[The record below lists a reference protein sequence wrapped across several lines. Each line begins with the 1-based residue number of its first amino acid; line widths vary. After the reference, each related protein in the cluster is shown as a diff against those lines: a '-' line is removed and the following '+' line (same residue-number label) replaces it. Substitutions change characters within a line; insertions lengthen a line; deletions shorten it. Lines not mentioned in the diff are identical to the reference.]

1 MKEVQF
7 VKILDDAAQDLVDGK
22 RFYDSREVGIGSY
35 FFDCL
40 LTDIESLQLHGG
52 IHNIHFG
59 FHRMLSRRF
68 PFAIYYDVA
77 ETTARIAAVLDMRRS
92 PAWIRSEIERRAN
105 K

>member
-1 MKEVQF
+1 MREIQF

-22 RFYDSREVGIGSY
+22 RFYDSREAGVGSY

-40 LTDIESLQLHGG
+40 LTDIESLHLYGG
-52 IHNIHFG
+52 IHRIHFG
-59 FHRMLSRRF
+59 FYRMLSKRF

-77 ETTARIAAVLDMRRS
+77 ETTARVAAVLDMRRN
-92 PAWIRSEIERRAN
+92 PAWIRKELQRRAN